1 MTLERL
7 RNEPHR
13 KLFADVLVQVS
24 ARILTDKLGFFYD
37 VGSCARTHGP
47 RVKSTTTSVV
57 SSVRLVSLVAVDQ
70 ESVIQQHP
78 SRIDGRDGLLRQVTG
93 LGDALR
99 RMLRRVACC
108 VNVCE
113 RKLN

>member
-1 MTLERL
+1 MFSCS
-7 RNEPHR
+7 
-13 KLFADVLVQVS
+13 FATVPRQVS
-24 ARILTDKLGFFYD
+24 ARIPTDKLGFFYD

-78 SRIDGRDGLLRQVTG
+78 SRTRPGQWADGCDGLLRQVTG

-99 RMLRRVACC
+99 QRVRAGVELNGEGRELR
-108 VNVCE
+108 
-113 RKLN
+113 